1 MYYFLQRHLSES
13 QQACICWSEGIWV
26 TRLPSNCPV
35 DAQYNLIKD
44 FWRKLETTFSV
55 SLLWSHF
62 CKRNT
67 YTHTHTKYR
76 SVEHHLV
83 CSQFSNHISTRCG
96 FVCLSKSLLSKIL
109 HRSHCQLHNCCFT
122 DTGDDLLEFHHLIW
136 GLLLLLLLLFS
147 SNFSLSLSLS
157 LIGGYF
163 YVLCKGNNPI
173 TISPQCTVSLWKD
186 DDVVIVNEQSWL
198 LMIQVQLEVDSLLQI
213 GLGPI
218 CKR

>member
-1 MYYFLQRHLSES
+1 MTPICLMHAVTLHSNSQNLQTYSRLIKCQSGRSSLSLTCCYDHSSYSRDVILFLISKKCVFFFLQRHLSQS

-35 DAQYNLIKD
+35 EAQYNLIKD

-76 SVEHHLV
+76 SVEQRLV
-83 CSQFSNHISTRCG
+83 CSQFSNHIGTRCG

-109 HRSHCQLHNCCFT
+109 HRSHCQSHR
-122 DTGDDLLEFHHLIW
+122 
-136 GLLLLLLLLFS
+136 S
-147 SNFSLSLSLS
+147 S
-157 LIGGYF
+157 
-163 YVLCKGNNPI
+163 P
-173 TISPQCTVSLWKD
+173 
-186 DDVVIVNEQSWL
+186 
-198 LMIQVQLEVDSLLQI
+198 
-213 GLGPI
+213 
-218 CKR
+218 